1 MKKYPYSTNVLRTE
15 KLIYPLVLMIDNMV
29 EDIGSVIGKGFDTWK
44 ANLTICLPF
53 VLSSILTSIVAIIII
68 GGAILATIPSLVPQ
82 FTKLDEIAPDAI
94 PQLLPQIL
102 QSMGIIIIAIIITI
116 ILCMLINAF
125 FWAGA
130 IGMAKEATE
139 TGRTNFSHMIEYGKR
154 KFISLFFTDIVIGLI
169 SFVGIIFLVPSIL
182 DTLPKLMVLSE
193 LPDVEVITTFAV
205 LGLGILAMIVYI
217 AIISIIFALPRYV
230 VVIDDVGAIR
240 GVKKGF
246 EIFMSNKVVV
256 FLLWLIVLVVG
267 IITASLGAIPYIGG
281 LIGIILSV
289 IVIQPLTVIWWSRL
303 YLSMVEP
310 AEDL

>member
-1 MKKYPYSTNVLRTE
+1 
-15 KLIYPLVLMIDNMV
+15 MV
-29 EDIGSVIGKGFDTWK
+29 EDIGSVIEKGLDTWTE
-44 ANLTICLPF
+44 NLTICLPF
-53 VLSSILTSIVAIIII
+53 VFSLILTSIVAIIII
-68 GGAILATIPSLVPQ
+68 GVAILASIPSLVPQ

-154 KFISLFFTDIVIGLI
+154 KFISLFFTDIIVGLI
-169 SFVGIIFLVPSIL
+169 SFVGIIFLVPGIL
-182 DTLPKLMVLSE
+182 YTLPKLMGLSE
-193 LPDVEVITTFAV
+193 LPPGEVVTTFAV
-205 LGLGILAMIVYI
+205 LGLGFLAMIVYI
-217 AIISIIFALPRYV
+217 AIISIIFSLPRYA

-240 GVKKGF
+240 GVKNGF
-246 EIFMSNKVVV
+246 AVFMRNKVAV
-256 FLLWLIVLVVG
+256 FLLWLIVLVVT
-267 IITASLGAIPYIGG
+267 IISASLGAIPYIGG
-281 LIGIILSV
+281 LISVILSV
-289 IVIQPLTVIWWSRL
+289 IIIQPLTVIWWSRL

>member
-1 MKKYPYSTNVLRTE
+1 
-15 KLIYPLVLMIDNMV
+15 MV

-44 ANLTICLPF
+44 ENLSICLPF
-53 VLSSILTSIVAIIII
+53 VFSLVLTSVVGIIII
-68 GGAILATIPSLVPQ
+68 GGAILATIPSLISY
-82 FTKLDEIAPDAI
+82 FTKLDEITPEVI

-139 TGRTNFSHMIEYGKR
+139 TGRTDISHMIEYGKR
-154 KFISLFFTDIVIGLI
+154 KFISLFFADIIIGLV
-169 SFVGIIFLVPSIL
+169 SFVGIVFMVPGIL
-182 DTLPKLMVLSE
+182 YTLPKLRALSE
-193 LPDVEVITTFAV
+193 LPPGEVFTALAV
-205 LGLGILAMIVYI
+205 FGLGFLAMMVYI
-217 AIISIIFALPRYV
+217 LIISILFALPRYS

-240 GVKKGF
+240 GIKTGF
-246 EIFMSNKVVV
+246 KTFMRNKVAV
-256 FLLWLIVLVVG
+256 FLLWLIVLV
-267 IITASLGAIPYIGG
+267 ASLIATSFGVIEYIGG
-281 LIGIILSV
+281 LISIILSV

-310 AEDL
+310 AEE